1 MSAPAELGPFQILE
15 LLGEGGSG
23 VVYAARGPDG
33 HEVALK
39 VLREELGLEPRELT
53 RFVEEAG
60 RMRRVSHPGIVPVL
74 DVGMLPDGRPYLVMP
89 RLRGRALSERLSGAG
104 PFSLEHA
111 MRLFAGVAAALGA
124 LHEAGLV
131 HRDVKPENVLFLE
144 QEDRLVLLDLGIARD
159 ADAIASTTTRAGL
172 MRGTP
177 AYMAPERIFGRS
189 ATIRSDVYELA
200 LLFYMMVVGKLPWD
214 GEDPRGRMSPKHPV
228 ERGVSVPGPV
238 VNVLFAALDVDF
250 DRRPASVADL
260 LAQLEAALAR
270 SQHESSET
278 VRAGFAPRTP
288 AIVVTPPAH
297 DHATDPSIAQAP
309 TVVSP
314 PRAFPPAPAPG
325 TTLRSGGSGATP
337 HVVVSASAPP
347 PPQPRPSGSPV
358 GLLAAGAIIAIGG
371 AIAGAFAVGYLRSDR
386 SADGRPQ
393 VTVSDVE
400 TIPTADESVRPAPS
414 VPPSAEPSTP
424 PSATPSAEPDAPVAQ
439 PTGSPSAKPVA
450 STPSPSATTTST
462 AGAPGVMPASCRN
475 LINLMCDPTS
485 GARPEECTAWKSN
498 VASWQQ
504 KLPPNVT
511 AETCQ
516 SAFDTSQK
524 GLAMRRESKK
534 P

>member
-1 MSAPAELGPFQILE
+1 MSAPAQLGPFQILE

-33 HEVALK
+33 RDVALK
-39 VLREELGLEPRELT
+39 VLRQELGLEPRELT

-60 RMRRVSHPGIVPVL
+60 RMRRVSHPGIVAVL
-74 DVGMLPDGRPYLVMP
+74 DVGMLPDGRPFLVMP
-89 RLRGRALSERLSGAG
+89 RLRGRALSERLASGG

-124 LHEAGLV
+124 LHDAGLV

-200 LLFYMMVVGKLPWD
+200 LLFYLMVVGQLPWD
-214 GEDPRGRMSPKHPV
+214 GEDPRGRMSPKHPL

-250 DRRPASVADL
+250 DRRPASVVDL
-260 LAQLEAALAR
+260 VSQLEGALAR
-270 SQHESSET
+270 SEHESSET
-278 VRAGFAPRTP
+278 VRAAPGAASP
-288 AIVVTPPAH
+288 AVVVTPPAH
-297 DHATDPSIAQAP
+297 DHATDPSIAHAP

-314 PRAFPPAPAPG
+314 PRPFPPALAPG
-325 TTLRSGGSGATP
+325 TTLKSGTGGSTP
-337 HVVVSASAPP
+337 HVGVSASAPP
-347 PPQPRPSGSPV
+347 PPQPRSNGSPV

-371 AIAGAFAVGYLRSDR
+371 AIAGAFAVGYLRSER
-386 SADGRPQ
+386 SADVRPQ
-393 VTVSDVE
+393 VTVSDVD

-424 PSATPSAEPDAPVAQ
+424 PSAAPSAEPDAPVAQ

-450 STPSPSATTTST
+450 STPSSTAAPTST
-462 AGAPGVMPASCRN
+462 AGAPGAMPASCRN
-475 LINLMCDPTS
+475 LINLMCDPAS
-485 GARPEECTAWKSN
+485 GARPEECAAWKNN

-516 SAFDTSQK
+516 SAFETSQK
-524 GLAMRRESKK
+524 GLALRRESKK